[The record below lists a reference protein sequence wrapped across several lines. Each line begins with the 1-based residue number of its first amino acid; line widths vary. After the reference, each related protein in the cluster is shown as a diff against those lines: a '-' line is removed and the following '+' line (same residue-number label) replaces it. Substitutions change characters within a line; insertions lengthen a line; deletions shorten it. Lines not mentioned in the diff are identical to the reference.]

1 MNGKVVKPYEC
12 GDGVARCCGDGCSL
26 QPPAEDKE
34 EDVVEHHVDDAAD
47 EGGEHRETRL
57 SRRNEEDVEDQ
68 PRHRERCRDEE
79 RYGVHFAERKEGI
92 VRAEEIEDRAQEAH
106 AEHSDQ
112 RAENDADEDEQG
124 EIFLRM
130 TVLSRP
136 ELRRDKGTPARAE
149 HGREYDR
156 ERDERH
162 DDVDRRQS
170 VRSDGMR
177 HKEAVDDEVHIHK
190 EL

>member
-1 MNGKVVKPYEC
+1 MNGKVVKSYEC

-68 PRHRERCRDEE
+68 PCHRERCRDEE
-79 RYGVHFAERKEGI
+79 RNGIHFAERIERI
-92 VRAEEIEDRAQEAH
+92 VRAEEVENRVQEGH
-106 AEHSDQ
+106 AEHGNH

-124 EIFLRM
+124 EIFACMAIFARA
-130 TVLSRP
+130 
-136 ELRRDKGTPARAE
+136 ELRCNERTPARAE
-149 HGREYDR
+149 HGCKHNR

-170 VRSDGMR
+170 IRPDGVRDE
-177 HKEAVDDEVHIHK
+177 EAVDDEVHIHK

>member
-1 MNGKVVKPYEC
+1 MSQTE
-12 GDGVARCCGDGCSL
+12 S
-26 QPPAEDKE
+26 
-34 EDVVEHHVDDAAD
+34 
-47 EGGEHRETRL
+47 
-57 SRRNEEDVEDQ
+57 
-68 PRHRERCRDEE
+68 
-79 RYGVHFAERKEGI
+79 
-92 VRAEEIEDRAQEAH
+92 RAQEGH
-106 AEHSDQ
+106 AEHGNH

-130 TVLSRP
+130 TVLSRAK
-136 ELRRDKGTPARAE
+136 LRRDKGTAARAE

-170 VRSDGMR
+170 IRSDGVR

>member
-1 MNGKVVKPYEC
+1 MDGEVVKPYEC
-12 GDGVARCCGDGCSL
+12 GDGVARRRRDGCSL
-26 QPPAEDKE
+26 QSPAEDKE

-47 EGGEHRETRL
+47 ERGEHRETRL
-57 SRRNEEDVEDQ
+57 PRCNEEDVEDQ

-79 RYGVHFAERKEGI
+79 RDGVHFAERIEGV

-106 AEHSDQ
+106 AKHSDK
-112 RAENDADEDEQG
+112 RAEKDADEDEQG
-124 EIFLRM
+124 KIFACMALF
-130 TVLSRP
+130 SRP

-149 HGREYDR
+149 HGCEHNR

-162 DDVDRRQS
+162 DNVDRRQPL
-170 VRSDGMR
+170 RPDGVR
-177 HKEAVDDEVHIHK
+177 HKEAVNDEVHIHK